1 MNPAAALVES
11 LLPLPVL
18 LPLLG
23 AGATLV
29 LAGRPALQRIVSV
42 GVLVAVV
49 AISAV
54 LVAGA
59 VDGPRVV
66 TVGSWPAP
74 LGITLVAD
82 QLSTIMLLTSMTV
95 TLLVF
100 LYAIGQGTSDD
111 DARAPVSIFHPTYLV
126 LAAGVANA
134 FLSGDLFNLYVG
146 FEVLLMASYVLL
158 TLGGTRSRVR
168 AGLTYVVVNVV
179 SSLVFLIGIAL
190 VYAAVGT
197 LNLAQISVR
206 MATVPPGS
214 SITIHLVL
222 LTAFGIKA
230 AVFPLSAWLPDSY
243 PTAAA
248 PVTAVFAGLLT
259 KVGVYSIIR
268 TQTLLFP
275 DSAVVDDVLMV
286 AALATMVIGALGAV
300 AQDDIKR
307 VLSFTLVSHIGYM
320 IFGVALAT
328 PAGLGAAIFYV
339 VHHITVQATLFCVA
353 GLVERVGG
361 STSTT
366 RLAGLAAASP
376 VLAVLYFIPAI
387 NLGGIPPLSGFVG
400 KLGLVE
406 AGVQDGSVLAWLLV
420 GGAVLTSLLTLY
432 VMAKVWVLAFWRPAD
447 QLPAERPEDAGAEET
462 ADVEGRYPE
471 SSSARAARERVAGAY
486 SGDFLGVPSADAS
499 ARRRVA
505 LPRAD
510 DGGHGGAGHGG
521 ARAHRRRRP
530 ALHAHRPRRDR
541 PDRPHA
547 VRLGGVRAGRGHP
560 GGPVSAPARAWSAPA
575 AAAARAVADA
585 GVGAALGHVL
595 LGEPDRRA
603 RRGGP
608 GPGGVP
614 APRGVLRRRAAPAR
628 LLRVALDVA
637 RDLAVSSV
645 QVAWQSVRPGPP
657 PRSSIVA
664 VEVPDDSELL
674 MAMLVECLSLVPGSV
689 VVEASAAERD
699 ALGARARRRRRGRD
713 RALPRAVRPAGA
725 GPDGDGGAG
734 GARRG
739 GALGPRGAGTDPRDD
754 PERSGS

>member
-1 MNPAAALVES
+1 VNPAATLVES

-23 AGATLV
+23 AGAALV
-29 LAGRPALQRIVSV
+29 LAGRPTIQRWVSV
-42 GVLVAVV
+42 GVLSAVV
-49 AISAV
+49 VVAAV

-59 VDGPRVV
+59 AERPRVV

-82 QLSTIMLLTSMTV
+82 QLSTIMLLTSMSV
-95 TLLVF
+95 TLLVL

-111 DARAPVSIFHPTYLV
+111 DSRTPVSIFHPTYLV

-179 SSLVFLIGIAL
+179 SSLIFLAGIAL

-197 LNLAQISVR
+197 LNLAQISER
-206 MATVPPGS
+206 MAAVPAGTQL
-214 SITIHLVL
+214 TIHLVL

-275 DSAVVDDVLMV
+275 GDTVARDILMV
-286 AALATMVIGALGAV
+286 AALLTMVIGALGAI

-320 IFGVALAT
+320 IFGVALGTA
-328 PAGLGAAIFYV
+328 AGVGAAVFYV

-376 VLAVLYFIPAI
+376 LLAVLYFVPAI

-400 KLGLVE
+400 KLGLIE
-406 AGVQDGSVLAWLLV
+406 AGVQDGSVLAWFLV

-432 VMAKVWVLAFWRPAD
+432 AMAKVWVLAFWRPRD
-447 QLPAERPEDAGAEET
+447 QLPVEHPEDAEVNDLDVADDPDRRYPVMIGAGRGRTGAESYSGALLGAPSAV
-462 ADVEGRYPE
+462 AD
-471 SSSARAARERVAGAY
+471 REREV
-486 SGDFLGVPSADAS
+486 
-499 ARRRVA
+499 VA
-505 LPRAD
+505 LPRAMTAAT
-510 DGGHGGAGHGG
+510 GALVAVGL
-521 ARAHRRRRP
+521 
-530 ALHAHRPRRDR
+530 ALTVFAGPLYSLTDR
-541 PDRPHA
+541 
-547 VRLGGVRAGRGHP
+547 
-560 GGPVSAPARAWSAPA
+560 A
-575 AAAARAVADA
+575 AADLTARTPYVQAVFTQAVD
-585 GVGAALGHVL
+585 
-595 LGEPDRRA
+595 DR
-603 RRGGP
+603 
-608 GPGGVP
+608 V
-614 APRGVLRRRAAPAR
+614 
-628 LLRVALDVA
+628 
-637 RDLAVSSV
+637 
-645 QVAWQSVRPGPP
+645 VR
-657 PRSSIVA
+657 
-664 VEVPDDSELL
+664 
-674 MAMLVECLSLVPGSV
+674 
-689 VVEASAAERD
+689 
-699 ALGARARRRRRGRD
+699 
-713 RALPRAVRPAGA
+713 
-725 GPDGDGGAG
+725 
-734 GARRG
+734 
-739 GALGPRGAGTDPRDD
+739 
-754 PERSGS
+754 

>member
-1 MNPAAALVES
+1 MNPARTLVES

-23 AGATLV
+23 AGAALV
-29 LAGRPALQRIVSV
+29 LAGRPRVQRWLSV
-42 GVLVAVV
+42 GVLTAVV
-49 AISAV
+49 AIAAI
-54 LVAGA
+54 LVAGSA
-59 VDGPRVV
+59 EQPQVL

-74 LGITLVAD
+74 IGITLVAD

-95 TLLVF
+95 TLLVL

-111 DARAPVSIFHPTYLV
+111 DSRTPVSIFHPTYLV

-179 SSLVFLIGIAL
+179 SSLVFLAGIAL

-197 LNLAQISVR
+197 LNLAQISER
-206 MATVPPGS
+206 MAAVDPG
-214 SITIHLVL
+214 TQLAIHLVL

-275 DSAVVDDVLMV
+275 DDPVAEGILMV
-286 AALATMVIGALGAV
+286 AALATMVIGALGAI
-300 AQDDIKR
+300 AQDDVKR

-328 PAGLGAAIFYV
+328 PAGVGAAIFYV

-376 VLAVLYFIPAI
+376 LLAVLYFVPAI

-406 AGVQDGSVLAWLLV
+406 AGVQDGSVLAWFLV

-432 VMAKVWVLAFWRPAD
+432 AMAKVWVLAFWRPRD
-447 QLPAERPEDAGAEET
+447 QLPVEHPED
-462 ADVEGRYPE
+462 VEFNDLDHEDGRYPVMIG
-471 SSSARAARERVAGAY
+471 AGRAANGGESYSGAFLGAAGAV
-486 SGDFLGVPSADAS
+486 SEEQRQP
-499 ARRRVA
+499 VA
-505 LPRAD
+505 LPRTMTAAT
-510 DGGHGGAGHGG
+510 GALVAVGL
-521 ARAHRRRRP
+521 
-530 ALHAHRPRRDR
+530 ALTLVAGPLYTLTDR
-541 PDRPHA
+541 
-547 VRLGGVRAGRGHP
+547 
-560 GGPVSAPARAWSAPA
+560 A
-575 AAAARAVADA
+575 AADLTSRTPYVTAVFGQAVD
-585 GVGAALGHVL
+585 
-595 LGEPDRRA
+595 E
-603 RRGGP
+603 
-608 GPGGVP
+608 
-614 APRGVLRRRAAPAR
+614 
-628 LLRVALDVA
+628 RVT
-637 RDLAVSSV
+637 R
-645 QVAWQSVRPGPP
+645 
-657 PRSSIVA
+657 
-664 VEVPDDSELL
+664 
-674 MAMLVECLSLVPGSV
+674 
-689 VVEASAAERD
+689 
-699 ALGARARRRRRGRD
+699 
-713 RALPRAVRPAGA
+713 
-725 GPDGDGGAG
+725 
-734 GARRG
+734 
-739 GALGPRGAGTDPRDD
+739 
-754 PERSGS
+754 

>member
-1 MNPAAALVES
+1 VNPGTGLVES

-23 AGATLV
+23 AGAALV
-29 LAGRPALQRIVSV
+29 LAGRPTAQRAVSV
-42 GVLVAVV
+42 GVLTAVV
-49 AISAV
+49 AISA
-54 LVAGA
+54 LLLAGS
-59 VDGPRVV
+59 VHGPRVV

-82 QLSTIMLLTSMTV
+82 QLSTVMLLTSMTV
-95 TLLVF
+95 TLLVL

-111 DARAPVSIFHPTYLV
+111 DVRTPVSIFHPTYLV

-158 TLGGTRSRVR
+158 TLGGTRARVR
-168 AGLTYVVVNVV
+168 AGLTYVVVNVL

-197 LNLAQISVR
+197 LNLAQIAVR
-206 MATVPPGS
+206 MSSVPPG
-214 SITIHLVL
+214 TQLAIHLVL

-268 TQTLLFP
+268 TQTLLFS
-275 DSAVVDDVLMV
+275 DSAVADDVLMV
-286 AALATMVIGALGAV
+286 AALATMVIGALGAI
-300 AQDDIKR
+300 AQEDLKR

-328 PAGLGAAIFYV
+328 PAGVGAAIFYV

-376 VLAVLYFIPAI
+376 VLAVLYFLPAV

-420 GGAVLTSLLTLY
+420 GGAALTSLLTLY
-432 VMAKVWVLAFWRPAD
+432 AMAKVWVLAFWRPAD
-447 QLPAERPEDAGAEET
+447 QLPAPTPEDEDA
-462 ADVEGRYPE
+462 ADRDDDRRYP
-471 SSSARAARERVAGAY
+471 VLVGAGPPRDGRGAPAY
-486 SGDFLGVPSADAS
+486 SGELLGTPSSSRADG
-499 ARRRVA
+499 RRVA
-505 LPRAD
+505 LPPLMT
-510 DGGHGGAGHGG
+510 GATV
-521 ARAHRRRRP
+521 
-530 ALHAHRPRRDR
+530 ALVTVGLALT
-541 PDRPHA
+541 
-547 VRLGGVRAGRGHP
+547 VVAGP
-560 GGPVSAPARAWSAPA
+560 LYTLVDSA
-575 AAAARAVADA
+575 AADLTARTPYISAVFAQSVD
-585 GVGAALGHVL
+585 H
-595 LGEPDRRA
+595 
-603 RRGGP
+603 
-608 GPGGVP
+608 
-614 APRGVLRRRAAPAR
+614 
-628 LLRVALDVA
+628 RVA
-637 RDLAVSSV
+637 R
-645 QVAWQSVRPGPP
+645 
-657 PRSSIVA
+657 
-664 VEVPDDSELL
+664 
-674 MAMLVECLSLVPGSV
+674 
-689 VVEASAAERD
+689 
-699 ALGARARRRRRGRD
+699 
-713 RALPRAVRPAGA
+713 
-725 GPDGDGGAG
+725 
-734 GARRG
+734 
-739 GALGPRGAGTDPRDD
+739 
-754 PERSGS
+754 

>member
-1 MNPAAALVES
+1 MNPARSIVES

-23 AGATLV
+23 AGLTLV
-29 LAGRPALQRIVSV
+29 LARRPRAQRVVSV
-42 GVLVAVV
+42 GVLTAVV
-49 AISAV
+49 AVAAV
-54 LVAGA
+54 LVGGA
-59 VDGPRVV
+59 ADGPRVV

-74 LGITLVAD
+74 SGLTLVAD

-95 TLLVF
+95 TLLVL
-100 LYAIGQGTSDD
+100 LYAMGQGTNDRDD
-111 DARAPVSIFHPTYLV
+111 NTPVSIFHPTYLV

-179 SSLVFLIGIAL
+179 SSLIFLAAIGMI
-190 VYAAVGT
+190 YAAVGT
-197 LNLAQISVR
+197 LNLAQIAVR
-206 MATVPPGS
+206 MDQIPAGTALAL
-214 SITIHLVL
+214 HLML

-275 DSAVVDDVLMV
+275 ADTVVRDVLMV

-328 PAGLGAAIFYV
+328 TAGVGGAIFYV

-353 GLVERVGG
+353 GLVERVAG
-361 STSTT
+361 STSTA

-376 VLAVLYFIPAI
+376 LLAILFFVPAM

-432 VMAKVWVLAFWRPAD
+432 AMAKIWVLAFWRPRD
-447 QLPAERPEDAGAEET
+447 QMPAVAGDGDEDEEDDDEET
-462 ADVEGRYPE
+462 AGD
-471 SSSARAARERVAGAY
+471 RA
-486 SGDFLGVPSADAS
+486 P
-499 ARRRVA
+499 
-505 LPRAD
+505 
-510 DGGHGGAGHGG
+510 DGGGAPS
-521 ARAHRRRRP
+521 RV
-530 ALHAHRPRRDR
+530 L
-541 PDRPHA
+541 
-547 VRLGGVRAGRGHP
+547 
-560 GGPVSAPARAWSAPA
+560 A
-575 AAAARAVADA
+575 A
-585 GVGAALGHVL
+585 
-595 LGEPDRRA
+595 
-603 RRGGP
+603 
-608 GPGGVP
+608 
-614 APRGVLRRRAAPAR
+614 
-628 LLRVALDVA
+628 
-637 RDLAVSSV
+637 
-645 QVAWQSVRPGPP
+645 
-657 PRSSIVA
+657 
-664 VEVPDDSELL
+664 
-674 MAMLVECLSLVPGSV
+674 
-689 VVEASAAERD
+689 
-699 ALGARARRRRRGRD
+699 
-713 RALPRAVRPAGA
+713 AGA
-725 GPDGDGGAG
+725 GPSAT
-734 GARRG
+734 ARSATR
-739 GALGPRGAGTDPRDD
+739 ADRAGTLYSGDLLGAPSRRATGSGHVTLPRMMTGAAVGLVAVGLSLTVLAGPLYTLTDRAATDLVARVPYISAVFAQSVDD
-754 PERSGS
+754 RVVR

>member
-1 MNPAAALVES
+1 MNPTPGLVES

-23 AGATLV
+23 AGAALV
-29 LAGRPALQRIVSV
+29 LAGRPTAQRIVSV
-42 GVLVAVV
+42 GVLATVV
-49 AISAV
+49 AISGV
-54 LVAGA
+54 LLAGA
-59 VDGPRVV
+59 AGGPKVV
-66 TVGSWPAP
+66 TLGAWPAP

-82 QLSTIMLLTSMTV
+82 QLSTVMLLTSMAV
-95 TLLVF
+95 TLLVL
-100 LYAIGQGTSDD
+100 LYAIGQGTSGDD
-111 DARAPVSIFHPTYLV
+111 TRTPVSIFHPTYLV
-126 LAAGVANA
+126 LTAGVADA
-134 FLSGDLFNLYVG
+134 FLTGDLFNLYVG

-168 AGLTYVVVNVV
+168 AGLTYVVVNVL

-206 MATVPPGS
+206 MASVPPGTQL
-214 SITIHLVL
+214 TIHLVL

-275 DSAVVDDVLMV
+275 DSPVADDVLMV
-286 AALATMVIGALGAV
+286 AALATMVIGALGAI
-300 AQDDIKR
+300 AQEDLKR

-320 IFGVALAT
+320 VFGVALAT

-376 VLAVLYFIPAI
+376 VLAVLYFLPAV

-432 VMAKVWVLAFWRPAD
+432 AMAKVWVLAFWRPAD
-447 QLPAERPEDAGAEET
+447 QLPVEDPDDAGAHRSDDDE
-462 ADVEGRYPE
+462 RYP
-471 SSSARAARERVAGAY
+471 VLIGAGPSRGGSGAPAY
-486 SGDFLGVPSADAS
+486 SGELLGTPSRSGQGWVRVPLPALMTGATVALVTVGVALTVAAGPLYTLTDRAAADLTARTPYVSAVFGQAVDT
-499 ARRRVA
+499 RVA
-505 LPRAD
+505 R
-510 DGGHGGAGHGG
+510 
-521 ARAHRRRRP
+521 
-530 ALHAHRPRRDR
+530 
-541 PDRPHA
+541 
-547 VRLGGVRAGRGHP
+547 
-560 GGPVSAPARAWSAPA
+560 
-575 AAAARAVADA
+575 
-585 GVGAALGHVL
+585 
-595 LGEPDRRA
+595 
-603 RRGGP
+603 
-608 GPGGVP
+608 
-614 APRGVLRRRAAPAR
+614 
-628 LLRVALDVA
+628 
-637 RDLAVSSV
+637 
-645 QVAWQSVRPGPP
+645 
-657 PRSSIVA
+657 
-664 VEVPDDSELL
+664 
-674 MAMLVECLSLVPGSV
+674 
-689 VVEASAAERD
+689 
-699 ALGARARRRRRGRD
+699 
-713 RALPRAVRPAGA
+713 
-725 GPDGDGGAG
+725 
-734 GARRG
+734 
-739 GALGPRGAGTDPRDD
+739 
-754 PERSGS
+754 

>member
-1 MNPAAALVES
+1 VNPGAGLVES

-23 AGATLV
+23 AGAALV
-29 LAGRPALQRIVSV
+29 LAGRPTAQRAVSV
-42 GVLVAVV
+42 GVLTAVV

-54 LVAGA
+54 LLAAA
-59 VDGPRVV
+59 VHGPRVV
-66 TVGSWPAP
+66 TLGSWPAP

-82 QLSTIMLLTSMTV
+82 QLSTVMLLTSTTV
-95 TLLVF
+95 TLLVL

-111 DARAPVSIFHPTYLV
+111 DVRAPVSIFHPTYLV
-126 LAAGVANA
+126 LVAGVANA

-158 TLGGTRSRVR
+158 TLGGTRARVR
-168 AGLTYVVVNVV
+168 AGLTYVVVNVL

-206 MATVPPGS
+206 MAAVPPG
-214 SITIHLVL
+214 TQLAIHLVL

-268 TQTLLFP
+268 TQTLLFG

-286 AALATMVIGALGAV
+286 AALATMVIGALGAI
-300 AQDDIKR
+300 AQEDVKR

-328 PAGLGAAIFYV
+328 PAGVGAAIFYV

-353 GLVERVGG
+353 GLIERVGG

-376 VLAVLYFIPAI
+376 VLAVLYFLPAM

-400 KLGLVE
+400 KLGLIE

-432 VMAKVWVLAFWRPAD
+432 AMAKVWVLAFWRPAD
-447 QLPAERPEDAGAEET
+447 QLPVAADDHDDDRRYPVLIGAGPPRDGAGAPAYSGELLGAASSPR
-462 ADVEGRYPE
+462 ADG
-471 SSSARAARERVAGAY
+471 RERVALPALMTGATVA
-486 SGDFLGVPSADAS
+486 LVTVGVALSVVAGPLYALTGSAAADLTARTPYVS
-499 ARRRVA
+499 AVFAQTVDTRVA
-505 LPRAD
+505 R
-510 DGGHGGAGHGG
+510 
-521 ARAHRRRRP
+521 
-530 ALHAHRPRRDR
+530 
-541 PDRPHA
+541 
-547 VRLGGVRAGRGHP
+547 
-560 GGPVSAPARAWSAPA
+560 
-575 AAAARAVADA
+575 
-585 GVGAALGHVL
+585 
-595 LGEPDRRA
+595 
-603 RRGGP
+603 
-608 GPGGVP
+608 
-614 APRGVLRRRAAPAR
+614 
-628 LLRVALDVA
+628 
-637 RDLAVSSV
+637 
-645 QVAWQSVRPGPP
+645 
-657 PRSSIVA
+657 
-664 VEVPDDSELL
+664 
-674 MAMLVECLSLVPGSV
+674 
-689 VVEASAAERD
+689 
-699 ALGARARRRRRGRD
+699 
-713 RALPRAVRPAGA
+713 
-725 GPDGDGGAG
+725 
-734 GARRG
+734 
-739 GALGPRGAGTDPRDD
+739 
-754 PERSGS
+754 

>member
-1 MNPAAALVES
+1 MNPASTVVES
-11 LLPLPVL
+11 LIPLTVL

-23 AGATLV
+23 AGAALV
-29 LAGRPALQRIVSV
+29 LAGRPTLQRIVSV
-42 GVLVAVV
+42 SVLVVVV

-54 LVAGA
+54 LVAA
-59 VDGPRVV
+59 AADGPRVV

-95 TLLVF
+95 TLLVL

-111 DARAPVSIFHPTYLV
+111 DSRTPVSIFHPTYLV

-168 AGLTYVVVNVV
+168 AGLTYVVVNVL

-190 VYAAVGT
+190 VYGAVGT

-206 MATVPPGS
+206 MAAVPPGTQL
-214 SITIHLVL
+214 TIHLVL

-275 DSAVVDDVLMV
+275 DAPVVDDVLMV
-286 AALATMVIGALGAV
+286 AALATMVIGALGAI
-300 AQDDIKR
+300 AQEDIKR

-328 PAGLGAAIFYV
+328 PAGVGAAIFYV

-353 GLVERVGG
+353 GLVERIGG
-361 STSTT
+361 STSMT

-376 VLAVLYFIPAI
+376 VLAVLYFVPAV

-432 VMAKVWVLAFWRPAD
+432 AMAKVWVLAFWRPVD
-447 QLPAERPEDAGAEET
+447 QLPAEDPEDADDAGTDAD
-462 ADVEGRYPE
+462 ADVEGRYPRLIG
-471 SSSARAARERVAGAY
+471 AGRPAPGTGAY
-486 SGDFLGVPSADAS
+486 SGDFLGAPSAIAA
-499 ARRRVA
+499 ARRPVA
-505 LPRAD
+505 LPRAMTAAT
-510 DGGHGGAGHGG
+510 AGLVAVGLALTVVAG
-521 ARAHRRRRP
+521 PLYTLTDRAAADLVARTP
-530 ALHAHRPRRDR
+530 Y
-541 PDRPHA
+541 
-547 VRLGGVRAGRGHP
+547 
-560 GGPVSAPARAWSAPA
+560 VSAVFAQ
-575 AAAARAVADA
+575 AVDT
-585 GVGAALGHVL
+585 
-595 LGEPDRRA
+595 
-603 RRGGP
+603 
-608 GPGGVP
+608 
-614 APRGVLRRRAAPAR
+614 
-628 LLRVALDVA
+628 RVS
-637 RDLAVSSV
+637 R
-645 QVAWQSVRPGPP
+645 
-657 PRSSIVA
+657 
-664 VEVPDDSELL
+664 
-674 MAMLVECLSLVPGSV
+674 
-689 VVEASAAERD
+689 
-699 ALGARARRRRRGRD
+699 
-713 RALPRAVRPAGA
+713 
-725 GPDGDGGAG
+725 
-734 GARRG
+734 
-739 GALGPRGAGTDPRDD
+739 
-754 PERSGS
+754 

>member
-1 MNPAAALVES
+1 MNPASTLVES
-11 LLPLPVL
+11 LMPLTVL

-23 AGATLV
+23 AGAALV
-29 LAGRPALQRIVSV
+29 LAGRPTLQRVVSV

-49 AISAV
+49 AISAF

-59 VDGPRVV
+59 ADGPRVV
-66 TVGSWPAP
+66 TLGSWPAP

-95 TLLVF
+95 TLLVL

-111 DARAPVSIFHPTYLV
+111 DSRTPVSIFHPTYLV
-126 LAAGVANA
+126 LTAGVANA

-168 AGLTYVVVNVV
+168 AGLTYVVVNVL

-197 LNLAQISVR
+197 LNLAQISTR
-206 MATVPPGS
+206 MATVPPGVQLA
-214 SITIHLVL
+214 IHLVL

-275 DSAVVDDVLMV
+275 DDVVTRDILMV
-286 AALATMVIGALGAV
+286 AALATMVIGALGAI
-300 AQDDIKR
+300 AQEDIKR

-328 PAGLGAAIFYV
+328 PAGVGAAIFYV

-361 STSTT
+361 STSMT

-376 VLAVLYFIPAI
+376 VLAVLYFVPAV
-387 NLGGIPPLSGFVG
+387 NLGGIPPLSGFIG

-432 VMAKVWVLAFWRPAD
+432 AMAKVWVLAFWRPVD
-447 QLPAERPEDAGAEET
+447 QLPAGEP
-462 ADVEGRYPE
+462 ADDDEGRYPQLIG
-471 SSSARAARERVAGAY
+471 SGRPRPGASGAGSAAY
-486 SGDFLGVPSADAS
+486 SGDFLGAPSALTS
-499 ARRRVA
+499 RRLPVA
-505 LPRAD
+505 LPRVMTAAT
-510 DGGHGGAGHGG
+510 AGLV
-521 ARAHRRRRP
+521 A
-530 ALHAHRPRRDR
+530 
-541 PDRPHA
+541 
-547 VRLGGVRAGRGHP
+547 AGL
-560 GGPVSAPARAWSAPA
+560 AIT
-575 AAAARAVADA
+575 
-585 GVGAALGHVL
+585 VL
-595 LGEPDRRA
+595 
-603 RRGGP
+603 
-608 GPGGVP
+608 
-614 APRGVLRRRAAPAR
+614 
-628 LLRVALDVA
+628 
-637 RDLAVSSV
+637 
-645 QVAWQSVRPGPP
+645 
-657 PRSSIVA
+657 
-664 VEVPDDSELL
+664 
-674 MAMLVECLSLVPGSV
+674 
-689 VVEASAAERD
+689 
-699 ALGARARRRRRGRD
+699 
-713 RALPRAVRPAGA
+713 A
-725 GPDGDGGAG
+725 GPLYTLTD
-734 GARRG
+734 R
-739 GALGPRGAGTDPRDD
+739 AGTDLVARTPYISAVFAQTVDHRVT
-754 PERSGS
+754 R

>member
-1 MNPAAALVES
+1 VNPGAGLVES

-23 AGATLV
+23 AGAALV
-29 LAGRPALQRIVSV
+29 LAGRPTAQRAVSV
-42 GVLVAVV
+42 GVLTAVV

-54 LVAGA
+54 LLAAA
-59 VDGPRVV
+59 VHGPRVV
-66 TVGSWPAP
+66 TLGSWPAP

-82 QLSTIMLLTSMTV
+82 QLSTVMLLTSTTV
-95 TLLVF
+95 TLLVL

-111 DARAPVSIFHPTYLV
+111 DVRAPVSIFHPTYLV
-126 LAAGVANA
+126 LVAGVANA

-158 TLGGTRSRVR
+158 TLGGTRARVR
-168 AGLTYVVVNVV
+168 AGLTYVVVNVL

-206 MATVPPGS
+206 MAAVPPG
-214 SITIHLVL
+214 TQLAIHLVL

-268 TQTLLFP
+268 TQTLLFG

-286 AALATMVIGALGAV
+286 AALATMVIGALGAI
-300 AQDDIKR
+300 AQEDVKR

-328 PAGLGAAIFYV
+328 PAGVGAAIFYV

-353 GLVERVGG
+353 GLIERVGG

-376 VLAVLYFIPAI
+376 VLAVLYFLPAM

-400 KLGLVE
+400 KLGLIE

-432 VMAKVWVLAFWRPAD
+432 AMAKVWVLAFWRPAD
-447 QLPAERPEDAGAEET
+447 QLPAAADDHDDDRRYPVLIGAGPPRDGAGAPAYSGELLGAASSPR
-462 ADVEGRYPE
+462 ADG
-471 SSSARAARERVAGAY
+471 RERVALPALMTGATVA
-486 SGDFLGVPSADAS
+486 LVTVGVALSVVAGPLYALTGSAAADLTARTPYVS
-499 ARRRVA
+499 AVFAQTVDTRVA
-505 LPRAD
+505 R
-510 DGGHGGAGHGG
+510 
-521 ARAHRRRRP
+521 
-530 ALHAHRPRRDR
+530 
-541 PDRPHA
+541 
-547 VRLGGVRAGRGHP
+547 
-560 GGPVSAPARAWSAPA
+560 
-575 AAAARAVADA
+575 
-585 GVGAALGHVL
+585 
-595 LGEPDRRA
+595 
-603 RRGGP
+603 
-608 GPGGVP
+608 
-614 APRGVLRRRAAPAR
+614 
-628 LLRVALDVA
+628 
-637 RDLAVSSV
+637 
-645 QVAWQSVRPGPP
+645 
-657 PRSSIVA
+657 
-664 VEVPDDSELL
+664 
-674 MAMLVECLSLVPGSV
+674 
-689 VVEASAAERD
+689 
-699 ALGARARRRRRGRD
+699 
-713 RALPRAVRPAGA
+713 
-725 GPDGDGGAG
+725 
-734 GARRG
+734 
-739 GALGPRGAGTDPRDD
+739 
-754 PERSGS
+754 